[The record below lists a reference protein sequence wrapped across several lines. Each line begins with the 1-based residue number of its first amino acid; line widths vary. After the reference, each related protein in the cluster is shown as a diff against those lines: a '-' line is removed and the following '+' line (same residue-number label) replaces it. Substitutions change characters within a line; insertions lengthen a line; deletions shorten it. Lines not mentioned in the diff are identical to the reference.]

1 MSDQVKTLHS
11 VVSLDYERP
20 PTAVAR
26 QYAEAIKEHRLAAH
40 KCPNCERLYTPP
52 RGYCPICVIPTG
64 EEHTVDLEPI
74 GVLTTYT
81 VLNPDELHAQGGESV
96 VRGTVLL
103 DGTKIQIQGDLL
115 DVTGEDVHTGM
126 RMEAVFLDDPSEAS
140 AGGGWGPPGIKGWK
154 KSGEPDVSADEVQ
167 RLLADAGA
175 E

>member
-1 MSDQVKTLHS
+1 MLHH

-26 QYAEAIKEHRLAAH
+26 QYAQAIKEHRLAAH
-40 KCPNCERLYTPP
+40 KCPECGRLYTPP

-64 EEHTVDLEPI
+64 DEHSVDIKPV

-81 VLNPDELHAQGGESV
+81 VLNPDSLHAQGGESI
-96 VRGTVLL
+96 VRGNVLL
-103 DGTKIQIQGDLL
+103 DGTKITIMGDLL
-115 DVTGEDVHTGM
+115 DVKAGEVHTGM
-126 RMEAVFLDDPSEAS
+126 RMSAEFLDDPNAPS

-154 KSGEPDVSADEVQ
+154 KTGEPDVSADEVQ
-167 RLLADAGA
+167 RLLIEAGT